1 MKMKR
6 LTALCLALAV
16 LSAGLG
22 VWAVT
27 GQVRVSK
34 LSAQVRA
41 LEAAQEEGSAM
52 RAAVSVENPDA
63 IAAEFDGGVVTAAEA
78 AEEYATISAYYQ
90 MLGVP
95 EADYAESAK
104 QTVLDGLVE
113 GKILKMKAKEAG
125 VYALSDDQ
133 RAELENRVKQEYEDT
148 LRYYMEFRF
157 DDSKTEDEVRA
168 ETVEYLNANG
178 YSYESMLEEAEK
190 SAWQDRLFDYVTRDM
205 EISDEQLREFYQSQV
220 ESAELTYTADFA
232 EYEMDAEAGRTLVWN
247 PEGVR
252 KIDTILVSFSDDQSV
267 EYLTLQAALEG
278 GDSSKLGALDALYAA
293 LEPRAQEALDR
304 LNAGEDFAALA
315 GEYGTVSPNGSFVS
329 ERSTLC
335 GDDFRNAAMA
345 LESVGDVSGLV
356 RTDGGLC
363 ILRYAGDV
371 VPGAVAYEDVR
382 DELRATYA
390 EEIKTSQYN
399 ATIVRWIDEAN
410 PRYHTDVF

>member
-1 MKMKR
+1 MKTKR

-16 LSAGLG
+16 LCAGLG

-34 LSAQVRA
+34 LSTQVRA
-41 LEAAQEEGSAM
+41 LEAAQQETG
-52 RAAVSVENPDA
+52 AARVSLENPDA

-78 AEEYATISAYYQ
+78 AAEYATISAYYQ
-90 MLGVP
+90 MLGVS
-95 EADYAESAK
+95 EADYAETAK
-104 QTVLDGLVE
+104 LTVLDGLVE
-113 GKILKMKAKEAG
+113 GKVLEMKAREAG
-125 VYALSDDQ
+125 VYELSDGQ
-133 RAELENRVKQEYEDT
+133 RAELESRVQQEYEDT

-157 DDSKTEDEVRA
+157 DDSKSEEEVRA
-168 ETVEYLNANG
+168 ETVAYLEANG

-205 EISDEQLREFYQSQV
+205 EISDEQMREFYQSQV

-252 KIDTILVSFSDDQSV
+252 RIDTILISFSDDQSV
-267 EYLTLQAALEG
+267 EYLTLQAALES
-278 GDSSKLGALDALYAA
+278 GDSAKLSELDALYAA
-293 LEPRAQEALDR
+293 LEPRAQQALDR
-304 LNAGEDFAALA
+304 LNAGEDFATLA
-315 GEYGTVSPNGSFVS
+315 GEYGTVSVNGSYVS
-329 ERSTLC
+329 DRSTLC
-335 GDDFRNAAMA
+335 GDDFRSAAMA

-363 ILRYAGDV
+363 ILRYAADV
-371 VPGAVAYEDVR
+371 PAGAVAYEDVR
-382 DELRATYA
+382 DELRATY
-390 EEIKTSQYN
+390 EEELKTSQYN
-399 ATIVRWIDEAN
+399 ATVVAWIEEAN

>member
-16 LSAGLG
+16 LCVGLG

-27 GQVRVSK
+27 GQVRVSR

-41 LEAAQEEGSAM
+41 LEAAREDDGALRTS
-52 RAAVSVENPDA
+52 VSVENPDA

-78 AEEYATISAYYQ
+78 AGEYATISAYYQ
-90 MLGVP
+90 MLGMS
-95 EADYAESAK
+95 EADYAENAK

-113 GKILKMKAKEAG
+113 SKILEMKAKEAG
-125 VYALSDDQ
+125 VYEFSDDQ
-133 RAELENRVKQEYEDT
+133 RAELEARVKQEYEDT

-157 DDSKTEDEVRA
+157 DDSKSEDEVRA
-168 ETVEYLNANG
+168 ETEAYLNDSG

-190 SAWQDRLFDYVTRDM
+190 NAWQDRLFNYVTRDM
-205 EISDEQLREFYQSQV
+205 EITDDQLREFYQIQV

-252 KIDTILVSFSDDQSV
+252 RIDTIRIPFSDEQSV
-267 EYLTLQAALEG
+267 EYLTLQAALES
-278 GDSSKLGALDALYAA
+278 GDSAKLSALDALYAA
-293 LEPRAQEALDR
+293 LEPRAQQALDR

-315 GEYGTVSPNGSFVS
+315 GEYGTVSVNGSYVS

-335 GDDFRNAAMA
+335 GDDFRSAAMA
-345 LESVGDVSGLV
+345 LESIGDVSGLV

-382 DELRATYA
+382 DELRATY
-390 EEIKTSQYN
+390 EEELRVSRYN
-399 ATIVRWIDEAN
+399 ATVVQWIEEAN
-410 PRYHTDVF
+410 PRYHTEVF

>member
-113 GKILKMKAKEAG
+113 GKILEMKAKEAG

-278 GDSSKLGALDALYAA
+278 GDSAKLSALDALYAA
-293 LEPRAQEALDR
+293 LEPRAQQALDR

-315 GEYGTVSPNGSFVS
+315 GEYGTVSVNGSYVS

-335 GDDFRNAAMA
+335 GDDFRSAAMA
-345 LESVGDVSGLV
+345 LESIGDVSGLV

>member
-16 LSAGLG
+16 LCVGLG

-27 GQVRVSK
+27 GQVRVSR

-41 LEAAQEEGSAM
+41 LEAAREDDGALRTS
-52 RAAVSVENPDA
+52 VSVENPDA

-78 AEEYATISAYYQ
+78 AGEYATISAYYQ
-90 MLGVP
+90 MLGMS
-95 EADYAESAK
+95 EADYAENAK

-113 GKILKMKAKEAG
+113 SKILEMKAKEAG
-125 VYALSDDQ
+125 VYEFSDDQ
-133 RAELENRVKQEYEDT
+133 RAELEARVKQEYEDT

-157 DDSKTEDEVRA
+157 DDSKSEDEVRA
-168 ETVEYLNANG
+168 ETEAYLNDSG

-190 SAWQDRLFDYVTRDM
+190 NAWQDRLFDYGTRDM
-205 EISDEQLREFYQSQV
+205 EINDDQLREFSQSQV

-232 EYEMDAEAGRTLVWN
+232 EYEMDAEAGRALVWN

-252 KIDTILVSFSDDQSV
+252 RIDTIRIPFSDEQGV
-267 EYLTLQAALEG
+267 EYLTLQAALES
-278 GDSSKLGALDALYAA
+278 GDSAKLSALDALYAA
-293 LEPRAQEALDR
+293 LEPRAQQALDR

-315 GEYGTVSPNGSFVS
+315 GEYGTVSVNGSYVS

-335 GDDFRNAAMA
+335 GDDFRSAAMA
-345 LESVGDVSGLV
+345 LESIGDVSGLV

-382 DELRATYA
+382 DELRATY
-390 EEIKTSQYN
+390 EEELRVSRYN
-399 ATIVRWIDEAN
+399 ATVIQWIEEAN
-410 PRYHTDVF
+410 PRYHTEVF

>member
-104 QTVLDGLVE
+104 QTVLDVLVE
-113 GKILKMKAKEAG
+113 GKILEMKAKEAG

>member
-1 MKMKR
+1 MKTKR

-16 LSAGLG
+16 LCAGLG

-27 GQVRVSK
+27 GQVRVSR

-41 LEAAQEEGSAM
+41 LEAAQEDGAM
-52 RAAVSVENPDA
+52 YAAASVENPDA

-78 AEEYATISAYYQ
+78 AAEYATISAYYQ
-90 MLGVP
+90 MLGVS
-95 EADYAESAK
+95 EADYAETAK
-104 QTVLDGLVE
+104 LTVLDGLVE
-113 GKILKMKAKEAG
+113 GKVLEMKAREAG
-125 VYALSDDQ
+125 VYELSDGQ
-133 RAELENRVKQEYEDT
+133 RAELESRVQQEYEDT

-157 DDSKTEDEVRA
+157 DDSKSEEEVRA
-168 ETVEYLNANG
+168 ETVAYLEANG

-205 EISDEQLREFYQSQV
+205 EIPDEQMREFYQSQV

-252 KIDTILVSFSDDQSV
+252 RIDTILISFSDDQSV
-267 EYLTLQAALEG
+267 EYLTLQAALES
-278 GDSSKLGALDALYAA
+278 GDSAKLSELDALYAA
-293 LEPRAQEALDR
+293 LEPRAQQALDR
-304 LNAGEDFAALA
+304 LNAGEDFATLA
-315 GEYGTVSPNGSFVS
+315 GEYGTVSVNGSYVS
-329 ERSTLC
+329 DRSTLC
-335 GDDFRNAAMA
+335 GDDFRSAAMA

-363 ILRYAGDV
+363 ILRYAADV
-371 VPGAVAYEDVR
+371 PAGAVAYEDVR
-382 DELRATYA
+382 DELRATY
-390 EEIKTSQYN
+390 EEELKTSQYN
-399 ATIVRWIDEAN
+399 ATVVAWIEEAN

>member
-1 MKMKR
+1 MKTKR

-16 LSAGLG
+16 LCAGLG

-27 GQVRVSK
+27 GQVRVSR

-41 LEAAQEEGSAM
+41 LEAAQEDGAM
-52 RAAVSVENPDA
+52 YAAASVENPDA

-78 AEEYATISAYYQ
+78 AAEYATISAYYQ
-90 MLGVP
+90 MLGVS
-95 EADYAESAK
+95 EADYAETAK
-104 QTVLDGLVE
+104 LTVLDGLME
-113 GKILKMKAKEAG
+113 GKVLEMKAREAG
-125 VYALSDDQ
+125 VYELSDGQ
-133 RAELENRVKQEYEDT
+133 RAELESRVQQEYEDT

-157 DDSKTEDEVRA
+157 DDSKSEEEVRA
-168 ETVEYLNANG
+168 ETVAYLEANG

-205 EISDEQLREFYQSQV
+205 EISDEQMREFYQSQV

-252 KIDTILVSFSDDQSV
+252 RIDTILISFSDDQSV
-267 EYLTLQAALEG
+267 EYLTLQAALES
-278 GDSSKLGALDALYAA
+278 GDSAKLSELDALYAA
-293 LEPRAQEALDR
+293 LEPRAQQALDR
-304 LNAGEDFAALA
+304 LNAGEDFATLA
-315 GEYGTVSPNGSFVS
+315 GEYGTVSVNGSYVS
-329 ERSTLC
+329 DRSTLC
-335 GDDFRNAAMA
+335 GDDFRSAAMA

-363 ILRYAGDV
+363 ILRYAADV
-371 VPGAVAYEDVR
+371 PAGAVAYEDVR
-382 DELRATYA
+382 DELRATY
-390 EEIKTSQYN
+390 EEELKTSQYN
-399 ATIVRWIDEAN
+399 ATVVAWIEEAN

>member
-1 MKMKR
+1 MKTKR

-16 LSAGLG
+16 LCAGLG

-27 GQVRVSK
+27 GQVRVSR

-41 LEAAQEEGSAM
+41 LEAAQEDGAM
-52 RAAVSVENPDA
+52 YAAASVENPDA

-78 AEEYATISAYYQ
+78 AAEYATISAYYQ
-90 MLGVP
+90 MLGVS
-95 EADYAESAK
+95 EADYAETAK
-104 QTVLDGLVE
+104 LTVLDGLVE
-113 GKILKMKAKEAG
+113 GKVLEMKAREAG
-125 VYALSDDQ
+125 VYELSDGQ
-133 RAELENRVKQEYEDT
+133 RAELESRVQQEYEDT

-157 DDSKTEDEVRA
+157 DDSKSEEEVRA
-168 ETVEYLNANG
+168 ETVAYLEANG

-205 EISDEQLREFYQSQV
+205 EISDEQMREFYQSQV

-252 KIDTILVSFSDDQSV
+252 RIDTILISFSDDQSV
-267 EYLTLQAALEG
+267 EYLTLQAALES
-278 GDSSKLGALDALYAA
+278 GDSAKLSELDALYAA
-293 LEPRAQEALDR
+293 LEPRAQQALDR
-304 LNAGEDFAALA
+304 LNAGEDFVTLA
-315 GEYGTVSPNGSFVS
+315 GEYGTVSVNGSYVS
-329 ERSTLC
+329 DRSTLC
-335 GDDFRNAAMA
+335 GDDLRSAAMA

-363 ILRYAGDV
+363 ILRYAADV
-371 VPGAVAYEDVR
+371 PAGAVAYEDVR
-382 DELRATYA
+382 DELRATY
-390 EEIKTSQYN
+390 EEELKTSQYN
-399 ATIVRWIDEAN
+399 ATVVAWIEEAN

>member
-1 MKMKR
+1 MKTKR

-16 LSAGLG
+16 LCAGLG

-27 GQVRVSK
+27 GQVRVSR

-41 LEAAQEEGSAM
+41 LEAAQEDGAM
-52 RAAVSVENPDA
+52 YAAASVENPDA

-78 AEEYATISAYYQ
+78 AAEYATISAYYQ
-90 MLGVP
+90 MLGVS
-95 EADYAESAK
+95 EADYAETAK
-104 QTVLDGLVE
+104 LTVLDGLVE
-113 GKILKMKAKEAG
+113 GKVLEMKAREAG
-125 VYALSDDQ
+125 VYELSDGQ
-133 RAELENRVKQEYEDT
+133 RAELESRVQQEYEDT

-157 DDSKTEDEVRA
+157 DDSKSEEEVRA
-168 ETVEYLNANG
+168 ETVAYLEANG

-205 EISDEQLREFYQSQV
+205 EISDEQMREFYQSQV

-252 KIDTILVSFSDDQSV
+252 RIDTILISFSDDQSV
-267 EYLTLQAALEG
+267 EYLTLQAALES
-278 GDSSKLGALDALYAA
+278 GDSAKLSELDALYAA
-293 LEPRAQEALDR
+293 LEPRAQQALDR
-304 LNAGEDFAALA
+304 LNAGEDFATLA
-315 GEYGTVSPNGSFVS
+315 GEYGTVSVNGSYVS
-329 ERSTLC
+329 DRSTLC
-335 GDDFRNAAMA
+335 GDDFRSAAMA

-363 ILRYAGDV
+363 ILRYAADV
-371 VPGAVAYEDVR
+371 PAGAVAYEDVR
-382 DELRATYA
+382 DELRATY
-390 EEIKTSQYN
+390 EEELKTSQYN
-399 ATIVRWIDEAN
+399 ATVVAWIEEAN

>member
-90 MLGVP
+90 MLVVP

-113 GKILKMKAKEAG
+113 GKILEMKAKEAG

-168 ETVEYLNANG
+168 ETVKYLNANG

-304 LNAGEDFAALA
+304 LNAGEDFDALA

>member
-113 GKILKMKAKEAG
+113 GKILEMKAKEAG

-345 LESVGDVSGLV
+345 LGSVGDVSGLV

>member
-41 LEAAQEEGSAM
+41 LEAAREEGSAM

>member
-16 LSAGLG
+16 LCVGLG

-27 GQVRVSK
+27 GQVRVSR

-41 LEAAQEEGSAM
+41 LEAAREDDGALRTS
-52 RAAVSVENPDA
+52 VSVENPDA

-78 AEEYATISAYYQ
+78 AGEYATISAYYQ
-90 MLGVP
+90 MLGMS
-95 EADYAESAK
+95 EADYAENAK

-113 GKILKMKAKEAG
+113 SKILEMKAKEAG
-125 VYALSDDQ
+125 VYEFSDDQ
-133 RAELENRVKQEYEDT
+133 RAELEARVKQEYEDT

-157 DDSKTEDEVRA
+157 DDSKSEDEVRA
-168 ETVEYLNANG
+168 ETEAYLNDSG

-190 SAWQDRLFDYVTRDM
+190 NAWQDRLFDYVTRDM
-205 EISDEQLREFYQSQV
+205 EITDDQLREFYQSQV

-252 KIDTILVSFSDDQSV
+252 RIDTIRIPFSDEQSV
-267 EYLTLQAALEG
+267 EYLTLQAALES
-278 GDSSKLGALDALYAA
+278 GDSAKLSALDALYAA
-293 LEPRAQEALDR
+293 LEPRAQQALDR

-315 GEYGTVSPNGSFVS
+315 GEYGTVSVNGSYVS

-335 GDDFRNAAMA
+335 GDDFRSAAMA
-345 LESVGDVSGLV
+345 LESIGDVSGLV

-382 DELRATYA
+382 DELRATY
-390 EEIKTSQYN
+390 EEELRVSRYN
-399 ATIVRWIDEAN
+399 ATVIQWIEEAN
-410 PRYHTDVF
+410 PRYHTEVF

>member
-16 LSAGLG
+16 LCVGLG

-27 GQVRVSK
+27 GQVRVSR

-41 LEAAQEEGSAM
+41 LEAAREDDGALRTS
-52 RAAVSVENPDA
+52 VSVENPDA

-78 AEEYATISAYYQ
+78 AGEYATISAYYQ
-90 MLGVP
+90 MLGMS
-95 EADYAESAK
+95 EADYAENAK

-113 GKILKMKAKEAG
+113 SKILEMKAKEAG
-125 VYALSDDQ
+125 VYEFSDDQ
-133 RAELENRVKQEYEDT
+133 RAELEARVKQEYEDT

-157 DDSKTEDEVRA
+157 DDSKSEDEVRA
-168 ETVEYLNANG
+168 ETEAYLNDSG

-190 SAWQDRLFDYVTRDM
+190 NAWQDRLFDYVTRDM
-205 EISDEQLREFYQSQV
+205 EITDDQLREFYQSQV

-232 EYEMDAEAGRTLVWN
+232 EYEMDAEAGRALVWN

-252 KIDTILVSFSDDQSV
+252 RIDTIRIPFSDEQGV
-267 EYLTLQAALEG
+267 EYLTLQAALES
-278 GDSSKLGALDALYAA
+278 GDSAKLSALDALYAA
-293 LEPRAQEALDR
+293 LEPRAQQALDR

-315 GEYGTVSPNGSFVS
+315 GEYGTVSVNGSYVS

-335 GDDFRNAAMA
+335 GDDFRSAAMA
-345 LESVGDVSGLV
+345 LESIGDVSGLV

-382 DELRATYA
+382 DELRATY
-390 EEIKTSQYN
+390 EEELRVSRYN
-399 ATIVRWIDEAN
+399 ATVIQWIEEAN
-410 PRYHTDVF
+410 PRYHTEVF

>member
-1 MKMKR
+1 MKTKR

-16 LSAGLG
+16 LCAGLG

-27 GQVRVSK
+27 GQVRVSR

-41 LEAAQEEGSAM
+41 LEAAQEDGAM
-52 RAAVSVENPDA
+52 YAAASVENPDA

-78 AEEYATISAYYQ
+78 AAEYATISAYYQ
-90 MLGVP
+90 MLGVS
-95 EADYAESAK
+95 EADYAETAK
-104 QTVLDGLVE
+104 LTVLDGLVE
-113 GKILKMKAKEAG
+113 GKVLEMKAREAG
-125 VYALSDDQ
+125 VYELSDGQ
-133 RAELENRVKQEYEDT
+133 RAELESRVQQEYEDT

-157 DDSKTEDEVRA
+157 DDSKSEEEVRA
-168 ETVEYLNANG
+168 ETVAYLEANG

-205 EISDEQLREFYQSQV
+205 EISDEQMREFYQSQV

-252 KIDTILVSFSDDQSV
+252 RIDTILISFSDDQSV
-267 EYLTLQAALEG
+267 EYLTLQAALES
-278 GDSSKLGALDALYAA
+278 GDSAKLSELDALYAA
-293 LEPRAQEALDR
+293 LEPRAQQALDR
-304 LNAGEDFAALA
+304 LNAGEDFVTLA
-315 GEYGTVSPNGSFVS
+315 GEYGTVSVNGSYVS
-329 ERSTLC
+329 DRSTLC
-335 GDDFRNAAMA
+335 GDDFRSAAMA

-363 ILRYAGDV
+363 ILRYAADV
-371 VPGAVAYEDVR
+371 PAGAVAYEDVR
-382 DELRATYA
+382 DELRATY
-390 EEIKTSQYN
+390 EEELKTSQYN
-399 ATIVRWIDEAN
+399 ATVVAWIEEAN

>member
-16 LSAGLG
+16 LCVGLG

-27 GQVRVSK
+27 GQVRVSR

-41 LEAAQEEGSAM
+41 LEAAREDDGALRTS
-52 RAAVSVENPDA
+52 VSVENPDA

-78 AEEYATISAYYQ
+78 AGEYATISAYYQ
-90 MLGVP
+90 MLGMS
-95 EADYAESAK
+95 EADYAENAK

-113 GKILKMKAKEAG
+113 SKILEMKAKEAG
-125 VYALSDDQ
+125 VYEFSDDQ
-133 RAELENRVKQEYEDT
+133 RAELEARVKQEYEDT

-157 DDSKTEDEVRA
+157 DDSKSEDEVRA
-168 ETVEYLNANG
+168 ETEAYLNDSG

-190 SAWQDRLFDYVTRDM
+190 NAWQDRLFDYVTRDM
-205 EISDEQLREFYQSQV
+205 EITDDQLREFYQSQV
-220 ESAELTYTADFA
+220 ESAELTYPADFA

-252 KIDTILVSFSDDQSV
+252 RIDTIRIPFSDEQSV
-267 EYLTLQAALEG
+267 EYLTLQAALES
-278 GDSSKLGALDALYAA
+278 GDSAKLSALDALYAA
-293 LEPRAQEALDR
+293 LEPRAQQALDR

-315 GEYGTVSPNGSFVS
+315 GEYGTVSVNGSYVS
-329 ERSTLC
+329 ERRTLC
-335 GDDFRNAAMA
+335 GDDFRSAAMA
-345 LESVGDVSGLV
+345 LESIGDVSGLV

-371 VPGAVAYEDVR
+371 VSGAVAYEDVR
-382 DELRATYA
+382 DELRATY
-390 EEIKTSQYN
+390 EEELRVSRYN
-399 ATIVRWIDEAN
+399 ATVVQWIEEAN
-410 PRYHTDVF
+410 PRYHTEVF

>member
-113 GKILKMKAKEAG
+113 GKILEMKAKEAG

-399 ATIVRWIDEAN
+399 ATIVLWIDEAN

>member
-6 LTALCLALAV
+6 LTAMCLALAV
-16 LSAGLG
+16 LCAGLG

-34 LSAQVRA
+34 LSTQVRA
-41 LEAAQEEGSAM
+41 LEAAQQETG
-52 RAAVSVENPDA
+52 AARVSLENPDA

-78 AEEYATISAYYQ
+78 AAEYATISAYYQ
-90 MLGVP
+90 MLGVS
-95 EADYAESAK
+95 EADYAETAK
-104 QTVLDGLVE
+104 LTVLDGLVE
-113 GKILKMKAKEAG
+113 GKVLEMKAREAG
-125 VYALSDDQ
+125 VYELSDGQ
-133 RAELENRVKQEYEDT
+133 RAELESRVQQEYEDT

-157 DDSKTEDEVRA
+157 DDSKSEEEVRA
-168 ETVEYLNANG
+168 ETVAYLEANG

-205 EISDEQLREFYQSQV
+205 EISDEQMREFYQSQV

-252 KIDTILVSFSDDQSV
+252 RIDTILISFSDDQSV
-267 EYLTLQAALEG
+267 EYLTLQAALES
-278 GDSSKLGALDALYAA
+278 GDSAKLSELDALYAA
-293 LEPRAQEALDR
+293 LEPRAQQALDR
-304 LNAGEDFAALA
+304 LNAGEDFATLA
-315 GEYGTVSPNGSFVS
+315 GEYGTVSVNGSYVS
-329 ERSTLC
+329 DRSTLC
-335 GDDFRNAAMA
+335 GDDFRSAAMA

-363 ILRYAGDV
+363 ILRYAADV
-371 VPGAVAYEDVR
+371 PAGAVAYEDVR
-382 DELRATYA
+382 DELRATY
-390 EEIKTSQYN
+390 EEELKTSQYN
-399 ATIVRWIDEAN
+399 ATVVAWIEEAN

>member
-113 GKILKMKAKEAG
+113 GKILEMKAKEAG
-125 VYALSDDQ
+125 VYALSDD
-133 RAELENRVKQEYEDT
+133 
-148 LRYYMEFRF
+148 
-157 DDSKTEDEVRA
+157 
-168 ETVEYLNANG
+168 
-178 YSYESMLEEAEK
+178 
-190 SAWQDRLFDYVTRDM
+190 
-205 EISDEQLREFYQSQV
+205 
-220 ESAELTYTADFA
+220 
-232 EYEMDAEAGRTLVWN
+232 
-247 PEGVR
+247 
-252 KIDTILVSFSDDQSV
+252 
-267 EYLTLQAALEG
+267 
-278 GDSSKLGALDALYAA
+278 
-293 LEPRAQEALDR
+293 
-304 LNAGEDFAALA
+304 
-315 GEYGTVSPNGSFVS
+315 
-329 ERSTLC
+329 
-335 GDDFRNAAMA
+335 
-345 LESVGDVSGLV
+345 
-356 RTDGGLC
+356 
-363 ILRYAGDV
+363 
-371 VPGAVAYEDVR
+371 
-382 DELRATYA
+382 
-390 EEIKTSQYN
+390 
-399 ATIVRWIDEAN
+399 
-410 PRYHTDVF
+410 

>member
-16 LSAGLG
+16 LCVGLG

-27 GQVRVSK
+27 GQVRVSR

-41 LEAAQEEGSAM
+41 LEAAREDDGALRTS
-52 RAAVSVENPDA
+52 VSVENPDA

-78 AEEYATISAYYQ
+78 AGEYATISAYYQ
-90 MLGVP
+90 MLGMS
-95 EADYAESAK
+95 EADYAENAK

-113 GKILKMKAKEAG
+113 SKILEMKAKEAG
-125 VYALSDDQ
+125 VYEFSDDQ
-133 RAELENRVKQEYEDT
+133 RAELEARVKQEYEDT

-157 DDSKTEDEVRA
+157 DDSKSEDEVRA
-168 ETVEYLNANG
+168 ETEAYLNDSG

-190 SAWQDRLFDYVTRDM
+190 NAWQDRLFNYVTRDM
-205 EISDEQLREFYQSQV
+205 EITDDQLREFYQSQV

-252 KIDTILVSFSDDQSV
+252 RIDTIRIPFSDEQSV
-267 EYLTLQAALEG
+267 EYLTLQAALES
-278 GDSSKLGALDALYAA
+278 GDSAKLSALDALYAA
-293 LEPRAQEALDR
+293 LEPRAQQALDR

-315 GEYGTVSPNGSFVS
+315 GEYGTVSVNGSYVS

-335 GDDFRNAAMA
+335 GDDFRSAAMA
-345 LESVGDVSGLV
+345 LESIGDVSGLV

-382 DELRATYA
+382 DELRATY
-390 EEIKTSQYN
+390 EEELRVSRYN
-399 ATIVRWIDEAN
+399 ATVVQWIEEAN
-410 PRYHTDVF
+410 PRYHTEVF